1 MGRTCLVKGLLLVS
15 GPQIC
20 LVPRAVARMG
30 QEGGTQASIRTT
42 PDPRALYRDV
52 SSVTLLSRRRK
63 PFSRDAL

>member
-30 QEGGTQASIRTT
+30 QEGGPRPRSGPHRT
-42 PDPRALYRDV
+42 PELYIEMYH
-52 SSVTLLSRRRK
+52 L
-63 PFSRDAL
+63 